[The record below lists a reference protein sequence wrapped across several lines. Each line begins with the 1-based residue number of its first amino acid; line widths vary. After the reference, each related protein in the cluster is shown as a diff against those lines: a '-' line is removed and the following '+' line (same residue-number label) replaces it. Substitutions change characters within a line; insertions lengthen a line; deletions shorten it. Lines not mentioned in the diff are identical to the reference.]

1 MKNLTIREL
10 TTTAEL
16 EEVFELEAFI
26 WNRDDAVPPNQT
38 ITSVKN
44 GGFVLGMFAEH
55 RLIGFQYSFPGFNGT
70 DVYLCS
76 HTLVVHP
83 DYQKQG
89 LGEQLKQAQ
98 RKLAEAK
105 GYETIQWTYDPL
117 ESVNA
122 KLNLHKL
129 DATSNVY
136 IENAYGELHDDI
148 NAGMP
153 TDRLVVSWSSRPVP
167 RQQVSVEG
175 AEAVY
180 PVEERNSIPVP
191 GTIRHAEAAVL
202 LVPVPASIQQIKH
215 VSQEAAL
222 TWRLVQRSV
231 LPPLFAKGYSIV
243 DYLPYGSHY
252 AYVLTKE
259 RPDAD

>member
-1 MKNLTIREL
+1 MKHVTIREL

-44 GGFVLGMFAEH
+44 GGFVLGMFDER

-70 DVYLCS
+70 EVYLCS

-98 RKLAEAK
+98 RTLAEAK
-105 GYETIQWTYDPL
+105 GYQTIQWTYDPL

-129 DATSNVY
+129 DATSREY
-136 IENAYGELHDDI
+136 IVNAYGELHDAI
-148 NAGMP
+148 NTGMP
-153 TDRLVVSWSSRPVP
+153 TDRLVVSWSSRPVKKQP
-167 RQQVSVEG
+167 VSIED
-175 AEAVY
+175 AETVY
-180 PVEERNSIPVP
+180 PIEERNGVPVP
-191 GTIRHAEAAVL
+191 GTVRYTEADVL
-202 LVPVPASIQQIKH
+202 LVPVPSSIQQIKQLSH
-215 VSQEAAL
+215 EAAL

-231 LPPLFAKGYSIV
+231 LPPLFANGYSIV

-252 AYVLTKE
+252 AYVVTKE
-259 RPDAD
+259 R